1 MNLRNKKSIL
11 ITGVAGFIG
20 FSLTEKLIKKDFFI
34 LGIDNLNNYYDVNLK
49 YSRLR
54 KLGIKISMNKNLI
67 KSTKY
72 DNFFFKKLD
81 LIDYTKLNEL
91 MKENN
96 FTHVIHLAA
105 QAGVRYSLINPKSYI
120 TNNINAF
127 WNIID
132 ISRKLDVEHFIY
144 ASSSSIYGGLDSV
157 PYDVNQKTDKPLSLY
172 AATKK
177 SNELI
182 AHSYSN
188 LYNLKSTGL
197 RFFTVYGPWG
207 RPDMAYYSFTKA
219 IIDNQEIPVF
229 NNGNL
234 KRDFTYIDDAI
245 ESIVKVLDRS
255 DNKNFQIY
263 NVGNNRPIKLLNFLN
278 TLEKILNK
286 KARITYMEHQKGDVY
301 ETWANIDPIV
311 NDFGYKPKTDIN
323 EGLQRFIDW
332 YKGYN

>member
-1 MNLRNKKSIL
+1 MQQQKKQ
-11 ITGVAGFIG
+11 
-20 FSLTEKLIKKDFFI
+20 
-34 LGIDNLNNYYDVNLK
+34 
-49 YSRLR
+49 R
-54 KLGIKISMNKNLI
+54 
-67 KSTKY
+67 
-72 DNFFFKKLD
+72 
-81 LIDYTKLNEL
+81 
-91 MKENN
+91 
-96 FTHVIHLAA
+96 
-105 QAGVRYSLINPKSYI
+105 
-120 TNNINAF
+120 
-127 WNIID
+127 
-132 ISRKLDVEHFIY
+132 
-144 ASSSSIYGGLDSV
+144 
-157 PYDVNQKTDKPLSLY
+157 
-172 AATKK
+172 
-177 SNELI
+177 ELI

-323 EGLQRFIDW
+323 EGLQRFID
-332 YKGYN
+332 YIKDIINGLKKKQFIFMAGEAGESTLFLFEIFKKDVHIHGFIDDDSTKIGSVIHGLNVFSFKQFKQINHFKIKTEVILSSEFISK